1 MKKKLIGMLLC
12 VSLTAAMLAGC
23 GGTDSGESS
32 GAETAE
38 TEKEETEE
46 TADSADEGGK
56 VIRIGCE
63 ATTPGWI
70 QTGDDG
76 KLQGYDY
83 DVWQEIGKRT
93 GYEIDYQ
100 VMDWD
105 AMWPMIESDRL
116 DTVGEQI
123 SVTDERKE
131 KYTFSEPYAY
141 NVYCLLAA
149 KDNEELNSMED
160 LKTGMTISCET
171 NTSDEVIVDA
181 INKEYGIELE
191 PTYYDGMSVQDVA
204 LGRCDLWPRA
214 ETSCNTTVKEVDNL
228 KILGKTNVLETNAY
242 PFAKTER
249 GEKLA
254 GEVSDAIKE
263 MREDGTLKEL
273 AVKWFDVD
281 ISEKPAD
288 AQ

>member
-1 MKKKLIGMLLC
+1 MKMRGRILGMLLC
-12 VSLTAAMLAGC
+12 VALAALVGC
-23 GGTDSGESS
+23 G
-32 GAETAE
+32 AKETAE
-38 TEKEETEE
+38 SGGETKEGTAKEE
-46 TADSADEGGK
+46 SAEASEDGK

-76 KLQGYDY
+76 SLQGYDF

-105 AMWPMIESDRL
+105 AMWPMLESDRL
-116 DTVGEQI
+116 DSVGEQI
-123 SVTDERKE
+123 SVTQEREK
-131 KYTFSEPYAY
+131 KYTFSTPYAY

-149 KDNEELNSMED
+149 KDNEKLKSMED
-160 LKTGMTISCET
+160 LATGMTISCES
-171 NTSDEVIVDA
+171 NTSDEIIVNA

-214 ETSCNTTVKEVDNL
+214 ETSCNTTVKEVGNL
-228 KILGKTNVLETNAY
+228 KILGKTDILETNAY

-249 GEKLA
+249 GEELA
-254 GEVSDAIKE
+254 KVVSEALDG
-263 MREDGTLKEL
+263 MREDGTLKTLSE
-273 AVKWFDVD
+273 KWFDID